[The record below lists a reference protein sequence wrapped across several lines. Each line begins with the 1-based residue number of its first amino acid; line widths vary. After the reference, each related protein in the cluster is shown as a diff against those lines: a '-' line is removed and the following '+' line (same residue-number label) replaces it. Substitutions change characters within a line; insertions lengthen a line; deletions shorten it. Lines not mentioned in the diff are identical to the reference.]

1 MDSSNYVYTFDIN
14 YKTKTK
20 ENSKIILGCLP
31 RALSLTSSARQNE
44 ATIIDEM
51 RVLPLSRS
59 HVLRGY
65 VDLPYLLVWVALM

>member
-1 MDSSNYVYTFDIN
+1 MVPLEPLCSCI
-14 YKTKTK
+14 
-20 ENSKIILGCLP
+20 EIILHQIILGCLP
-31 RALSLTSSARQNE
+31 RALSLTSSARQKLNE